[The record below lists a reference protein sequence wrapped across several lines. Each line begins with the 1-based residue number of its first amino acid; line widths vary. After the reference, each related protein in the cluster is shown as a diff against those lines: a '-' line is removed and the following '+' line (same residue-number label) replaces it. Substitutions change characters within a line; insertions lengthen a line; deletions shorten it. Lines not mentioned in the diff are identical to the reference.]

1 MKNNLP
7 YLKDKD
13 FLKEIDNMKIK
24 EQFVK
29 ITILD
34 FQERPIQ
41 DIQGKVISGN
51 INIDGKSS
59 VRRTCNLNLI
69 ADDESAE
76 KINAPSNLI
85 SLNKK
90 VEVKIGFKN
99 TLMKYKDYDIIWFPL
114 GIYVIVGCSIT
125 HNTNGVNLNLQL
137 KDKMCLLNG
146 EVGGIF
152 PASVVFNEYDVD
164 TSFIVELESS
174 HAIPGGYDNGTSI
187 IAEDTIKIES
197 DGNYSLFREEF
208 FKAES
213 KTEIFQPTIYQ
224 IIQEVVNHFGGE
236 QLGKI
241 IINDIP
247 LRTKMV
253 MKWIG
258 SQPLYGCFKNDKDKG
273 PDNFFTLQKAVYD
286 NRINNQGYDAITNNN
301 PGAENGIFTSGDNV
315 GYIYTDFT
323 YPKELSANAGDNV
336 CSVLDQIVSTLGNY
350 EYFYDLDGNFIF
362 QEKKNYLNT
371 SQSTIEL
378 KNMVQPDYLLD
389 MSKGKSTY
397 TFDDSNLINSYSS
410 APQYSMIKND
420 FLVWGVRE
428 TVDGKTIPCRYHLV
442 IDDKPDIGNEYD
454 VVLFEDTS
462 DGIIKA
468 KVPVKV
474 EDEKELP
481 IPGLIG
487 VLYAVKNYSD
497 IRYWSVA
504 SKEYIQIPIAT
515 VYRIKTS
522 DWRSEL
528 YLAGTMAGPL
538 AIDSNYYYSEL
549 YNEWPKLYNILAEK
563 TDENGNKIYGD
574 WRTGTNP
581 TDLDYFLDFIDDSAI
596 ISQFSVSN
604 IGRRQ
609 KVVNDNE
616 INCLFEPTVT
626 DVIFIKKDPKDE
638 TEKKEME
645 SLRAECET
653 NGIPYVQVEEAIYN
667 SLAIGKDYNSAYA
680 YARDLL
686 YQYTSYNESITLST
700 IPIYYLDVNCRI
712 TVRDEDAGIY
722 GDYNIN
728 SISVPLD
735 VQSFMNINASKV
747 IERA

>member
-1 MKNNLP
+1 MKNNFP

-13 FLKEIDNMKIK
+13 FLKEVDNMKVK

-29 ITILD
+29 ITVLD

-41 DIQGKVISGN
+41 DIQGKTISGN
-51 INIDGKSS
+51 INIDGHSS
-59 VRRTCNLNLI
+59 VRRTCNIGLI

-76 KINAPSNLI
+76 KLNAPSNLI

-90 VEVKIGFKN
+90 VEISIGFKN
-99 TLMKYKDYDIIWFPL
+99 TLTKYKEYDIIWFPL
-114 GIYVIVGCSIT
+114 GMYVIVGCSIT
-125 HNTNGVNLNLQL
+125 HNTSGVNLSLQL

-152 PASVVFNEYDVD
+152 PASVVFNEYDVE
-164 TSFIVELESS
+164 TSFSVELESS
-174 HAIPGGYDNGTSI
+174 HAIPGEYNNGTTQI
-187 IAEDTIKIES
+187 TEDTMKEEI
-197 DGNYSLFREEF
+197 DGNYSLFTEGIF
-208 FKAES
+208 TANTD
-213 KTEIFQPTIYQ
+213 TEIYQPTIYQ

-241 IINDIP
+241 IINDVP
-247 LRTKMV
+247 LRAKMV

-258 SQPLYGCFKNDKDKG
+258 SQPLYGVCKIDKDKG

-286 NRINNQGYDAITNNN
+286 NKIQINGYSPIPNNN
-301 PGAENGIFTSGDNV
+301 PGAENGIFTSGDNI

-378 KNMVQPDYLLD
+378 KNMAKPDYLLD
-389 MSKGKSTY
+389 MGKGKSTY
-397 TFDDSNLINSYSS
+397 VFDDSNLINSYSS
-410 APQYSMIKND
+410 APQYNMIKND

-428 TVDGKTIPCRYHLV
+428 SVDGKTLPCRYHLV
-442 IDDKPDIGNEYD
+442 IDDKPTIGNEYD
-454 VVLFEDTS
+454 VILFEDGA
-462 DGIIKA
+462 DGIVKA
-468 KVPVKV
+468 KVPVLID
-474 EDEKELP
+474 DEKELP

-487 VLYAVKNYSD
+487 VLYAVKDYSD

-504 SKEYIQIPIAT
+504 AKEYIQIPAAT
-515 VYRIKTS
+515 VYTIKTG

-528 YLAGTMAGPL
+528 YLAGTMTGPL
-538 AIDSNYYYSEL
+538 ATDSNYYYSEL
-549 YNEWPKLYNILAEK
+549 YNEWPKLYDILAEK
-563 TDENGNKIYGD
+563 TDADGNKVYGA

-581 TDLDYFLDFIDDSAI
+581 TDLDYFLDFIDDSAVV
-596 ISQFSVSN
+596 SQFSVSN

-626 DVIFIKKDPKDE
+626 DVIFIKNNPKDE
-638 TEKKEME
+638 TEKKEMKE
-645 SLRAECET
+645 LREECEA

-667 SLAIGKDYNSAYA
+667 SLAAGKDYNSAYA

-686 YQYTSYNESITLST
+686 YQYTSYNEAITLST

-712 TVRDEDAGIY
+712 TVRDEEAGIY
-722 GDYNIN
+722 GDYNVN

-735 VQSFMNINASKV
+735 TQSFMNINASKV

>member
-1 MKNNLP
+1 MKNNFP

-258 SQPLYGCFKNDKDKG
+258 SQPLYGCSKFDRDKG
-273 PDNFFTLQKAVYD
+273 PDNFFILHKSVYD
-286 NRINNQGYDAITNNN
+286 NIINN
-301 PGAENGIFTSGDNV
+301 
-315 GYIYTDFT
+315 
-323 YPKELSANAGDNV
+323 
-336 CSVLDQIVSTLGNY
+336 
-350 EYFYDLDGNFIF
+350 
-362 QEKKNYLNT
+362 
-371 SQSTIEL
+371 
-378 KNMVQPDYLLD
+378 
-389 MSKGKSTY
+389 
-397 TFDDSNLINSYSS
+397 
-410 APQYSMIKND
+410 
-420 FLVWGVRE
+420 
-428 TVDGKTIPCRYHLV
+428 
-442 IDDKPDIGNEYD
+442 
-454 VVLFEDTS
+454 
-462 DGIIKA
+462 
-468 KVPVKV
+468 
-474 EDEKELP
+474 
-481 IPGLIG
+481 
-487 VLYAVKNYSD
+487 
-497 IRYWSVA
+497 
-504 SKEYIQIPIAT
+504 
-515 VYRIKTS
+515 
-522 DWRSEL
+522 
-528 YLAGTMAGPL
+528 
-538 AIDSNYYYSEL
+538 
-549 YNEWPKLYNILAEK
+549 
-563 TDENGNKIYGD
+563 
-574 WRTGTNP
+574 
-581 TDLDYFLDFIDDSAI
+581 
-596 ISQFSVSN
+596 
-604 IGRRQ
+604 
-609 KVVNDNE
+609 
-616 INCLFEPTVT
+616 
-626 DVIFIKKDPKDE
+626 
-638 TEKKEME
+638 
-645 SLRAECET
+645 
-653 NGIPYVQVEEAIYN
+653 
-667 SLAIGKDYNSAYA
+667 
-680 YARDLL
+680 
-686 YQYTSYNESITLST
+686 
-700 IPIYYLDVNCRI
+700 
-712 TVRDEDAGIY
+712 
-722 GDYNIN
+722 
-728 SISVPLD
+728 
-735 VQSFMNINASKV
+735 
-747 IERA
+747 

>member
-1 MKNNLP
+1 MKNNFP
-7 YLKDKD
+7 YLRDKG
-13 FLKEIDNMKIK
+13 FLKEVDNMKVK

-29 ITILD
+29 ITVLD
-34 FQERPIQ
+34 FLEKPIQ
-41 DIQGKVISGN
+41 DIQGKVLSGN
-51 INIDGKSS
+51 INIDGSSS
-59 VRRTCNLNLI
+59 VRRTCNLGMI
-69 ADDESAE
+69 PDDESSE

-90 VEVKIGFKN
+90 VEVFIGFTNTIKN
-99 TLMKYKDYDIIWFPL
+99 YPQYQQYDIVWFPL

-125 HNTNGVNLNLQL
+125 HGTTGVNLSLQL

-146 EVGGIF
+146 EVGGVF

-164 TSFIVELESS
+164 TSFKVDLESS
-174 HAIPGGYDNGTSI
+174 EAVPGEYDNGTTTTT
-187 IAEDTIKIES
+187 EDNVKTEKNG
-197 DGNYSLFREEF
+197 DYSLF
-208 FKAES
+208 AEGIFS
-213 KTEIFQPTIYQ
+213 AETSTETYTPTIYQ
-224 IIQEVVNHFGGE
+224 IIQECVNHFGGE

-241 IINDIP
+241 IINDVP
-247 LRTKMV
+247 LRAKMV

-258 SQPLYGCFKNDKDKG
+258 AQPLYGYYKVDSSQG
-273 PDNFFTLQKAVYD
+273 PDNQFTLQKKVYD
-286 NRINNQGYDAITNNN
+286 SKVIGGYDPLPNNN
-301 PGAENGIFTSGDNV
+301 PGAENGIFTNGDNI

-371 SQSTIEL
+371 SQSTFEL
-378 KNMVQPDYLLD
+378 KNMAQPDYLLD

-397 TFDDSNLINSYSS
+397 TFDDSTLINSYSS
-410 APQYSMIKND
+410 APQYNMIKND

-428 TVDGKTIPCRYHLV
+428 SVDGKTLPCRYHLA
-442 IDDKPDIGNEYD
+442 IDDKPEIGNTYN
-454 VVLFEDTS
+454 VVLFEDKS
-462 DGIIKA
+462 DKIIKA
-468 KVPVKV
+468 KVPVLV
-474 EDEKELP
+474 SNEDELP
-481 IPGLIG
+481 EVGLIG
-487 VLYAVKNYSD
+487 VLYAVGDYGD

-504 SKEYIQIPIAT
+504 SKEYIQIEAAT
-515 VYRIKTS
+515 VYEITTT

-528 YLAGTMAGPL
+528 YLSGTMAGPL
-538 AIDSNYYYSEL
+538 ATDTNYYYSEL
-549 YNEWPKLYNILAEK
+549 YNEWPKLYDVLGG
-563 TDENGNKIYGD
+563 T

-581 TDLDYFLDFIDDSAI
+581 TDLDYFLDFIDDSAAV
-596 ISQFSVSN
+596 SQFSVSN

-626 DVIFIKKDPKDE
+626 DVIFIKKNPKDE
-638 TEKKEME
+638 AEEKEME
-645 SLRAECET
+645 NLIRECQT
-653 NGIPYVQVEEAIYN
+653 NSIPFSQVDSTIYN
-667 SLAIGKDYNSAYA
+667 SLASGKNYNSAYA

-686 YQYTSYNESITLST
+686 YQYTSYNEAITLST

-712 TVRDEDAGIY
+712 TVQDEEAGIF
-722 GDYNIN
+722 GDYNVN